1 MGRFV
6 PTLKQLRY
14 LVAVAET
21 LHFRRAAE
29 MSHVSQPTLSGQL
42 RELEE
47 RLGVQLVE
55 RSRSKVILTPLGR
68 EIAERAKT
76 VLRDVQDVVELATQG
91 QAPLGGTIR
100 VGVLQSLGP
109 YFLPHILPELHGR
122 YRDLKLY
129 VREGMPTALL
139 ERLDQG
145 NLDMLFFPLPVQGAE
160 LRSVRLFR
168 EPLWV
173 VVPGEHRLASRETIR
188 RSDLEGETFLTLERG
203 HRLHDQVRALCEQYG
218 AKLSLDYEGTSL
230 DTLRQMVAMGMG
242 LSLLPA
248 LYVRSEVLH
257 DRQVVAR
264 EVKSGVPHRMIGMV
278 WRRHSGRQE
287 EYETLAGQI
296 RGILKDRKLPITV
309 VS

>member
-1 MGRFV
+1 M

-29 MSHVSQPTLSGQL
+29 LSHVSQPTLSGQL
-42 RELEE
+42 RELED

-55 RSRSKVILTPLGR
+55 RSRSRVILTPLGR
-68 EIAERAKT
+68 EIADRAKT
-76 VLRDVQDVVELATQG
+76 VLRDVQDVIELAKQG
-91 QAPLGGTIR
+91 QSPLGGTIR

-109 YFLPHILPELHGR
+109 YFLPHILPELHRR
-122 YRDLKLY
+122 YPDLKLY
-129 VREGMPTALL
+129 VREGLPAALL
-139 ERLDQG
+139 ERLDDG
-145 NLDMLFFPLPVQGAE
+145 KFDLLFFPLPVQGAE

-173 VVPGEHRLASRETIR
+173 VVPGEHRLAGREAIQ

-218 AKLSLDYEGTSL
+218 AMLSLDYEGTSL

-264 EVKSGVPHRMIGMV
+264 QMKLRAPYRMIGMV
-278 WRRHSGRQE
+278 WRRHSARQE
-287 EYETLAGQI
+287 EYVTLADQI
-296 RGILKDRKLPITV
+296 REILKNRDLPITV
-309 VS
+309 MS